1 MSEAVVNESNEVNS
15 SNFDDDEK
23 PKRNGTLITAS
34 AHIITAVIGSGVLS
48 LAWAVAQ
55 MGWIAGPIV
64 LLVFA
69 IVTWY
74 ASTLQADC
82 YRNLTTGKRHYTY
95 REAVQ
100 SILGGAKFKFCAL
113 AQYSNFIGVSIGYT
127 ITASIS
133 MAAVKRAIC
142 FHKEGHQSGCHLE
155 NNRFI
160 IIFGIAQLFL
170 CQIQNFHELSMLSII
185 AAITSFGYS
194 FIGIGLSIAKV
205 AGGSHARTTLTGV
218 EIGVDVTK
226 EQKIWNILTALGN
239 MAFAYA
245 FSMVLIEVQDTLR
258 QGPPENIVMKKASS
272 IGIMIT
278 TFFYMLCGVVGYA
291 AFGNTAPG
299 NFLTGFGFY
308 EPYWLVAF
316 ANVCIVV
323 HLVGAYQVFVQPLFE
338 FVESQCRKRCP
349 QNKFF
354 TTEFPINLPCCGAY
368 NISFFRLIWRS
379 LYVVAM
385 TVIAMLLPFFND
397 IVGLLGACSFF
408 PLTIFF
414 PVEMYIVQAKIRR
427 FSARWVWLKILSFTC
442 LLVSISAAVAS
453 IRGLVVSIGNYKPFH
468 SVS

>member
-1 MSEAVVNESNEVNS
+1 MSDALPNENVANS
-15 SNFDDDEK
+15 SDFDDDGR
-23 PKRNGTLITAS
+23 PKRNGTLVTAS

-55 MGWIAGPIV
+55 MGWIAGPII
-64 LLVFA
+64 LMVFA
-69 IVTWY
+69 VITWY

-82 YRNLTTGKRHYTY
+82 YRNKATGKRHYTY

-100 SILGGAKFKFCAL
+100 SILGGTKFKFCGL

-142 FHKEGHQSGCHLE
+142 FHKEGHQAGCHLG
-155 NNRFI
+155 NNKFI
-160 IIFGIAQLFL
+160 IIFGAIQLFL
-170 CQIQNFHELSMLSII
+170 CQLQNFHNLSILSII
-185 AAITSFGYS
+185 AAVTSFGYS

-205 AGGSHARTTLTGV
+205 AGGSHARTHLTGV
-218 EIGVDVTK
+218 EIGVDVTR
-226 EQKIWNILTALGN
+226 EQKIWNIMTALGN

-245 FSMVLIEVQDTLR
+245 FSMVLIEVQDTLK
-258 QGPPENIVMKKASS
+258 QGAPENVVMKKASL

-291 AFGNTAPG
+291 AFGNDAPG

-308 EPYWLVAF
+308 EPYWLIAI
-316 ANVCIVV
+316 ANVLIVV

-338 FVESQCRKRCP
+338 FVESQCTTRCP
-349 QNKFF
+349 ENKFL
-354 TTEFPINLPCCGAY
+354 TTEYPVNFPGCGTF

-379 LYVVAM
+379 LYVVVM
-385 TVIAMLLPFFND
+385 TVVAMLLPFFND
-397 IVGLLGACSFF
+397 IVGFLGACSFW

-414 PVEMYIVQAKIRR
+414 PIEMYIVQAKIRR
-427 FSARWVWLKILSFTC
+427 FSATWMWLQMLSFAC

-453 IRGLVVSIGNYKPFH
+453 IRGISVSLTKYKPFQ